1 MRKPVQFVLIA
12 LIVVL
17 GGATAVLYSKYR
29 KTTADYLDTKSAEET
44 ARNRYSETI
53 DAIAEIQDSLNAI
66 SVGENEMV
74 SKNLQ
79 SEQKLSPQQGQE
91 ALDRIEVLRSSIARN
106 KQRIEQLEAS
116 LKKSGVRVNGLE
128 KMVKNLKADV
138 ADKESQVA
146 TLTQQVNDLQTQVTG
161 LTTEVAQT
169 QDTLRVRDE
178 SLEDRRRELATV
190 YYVVGSK
197 KDLTDAGVVEAKG
210 GVLGMGKTL
219 TPSGYQKEGL
229 FTALDTDQETVVRTN
244 SAKVKVVSAQPT
256 TSYEITTVNGQAEL
270 HILDPLAFRK
280 VKQLVI
286 VTA

>member
-1 MRKPVQFVLIA
+1 MLHTSPGPPGRSGCPRSSEGATTPLPTGGQPRKRSRPESPRPPWSESEGDGAMRKPVQFVLIA

-44 ARNRYSETI
+44 ARNRYSQTI

-74 SKNLQ
+74 PKNLQ

-146 TLTQQVNDLQTQVTG
+146 TLTTQVNDLQTQVT
-161 LTTEVAQT
+161 
-169 QDTLRVRDE
+169 
-178 SLEDRRRELATV
+178 
-190 YYVVGSK
+190 
-197 KDLTDAGVVEAKG
+197 
-210 GVLGMGKTL
+210 
-219 TPSGYQKEGL
+219 
-229 FTALDTDQETVVRTN
+229 
-244 SAKVKVVSAQPT
+244 
-256 TSYEITTVNGQAEL
+256 
-270 HILDPLAFRK
+270 
-280 VKQLVI
+280 
-286 VTA
+286 